1 MLGLGGRRG
10 GKGVVGSKDNI
21 NSNEHSSAL
30 LEASMI
36 GRDQRQSSSIHP
48 SDGFIE
54 SCPCGVY
61 SQWGRERGIQCY
73 HTYTAANSQC
83 SAKSGASRA

>member
-1 MLGLGGRRG
+1 MLGLGGGRG
-10 GKGVVGSKDNI
+10 GKGVVESKDNTS
-21 NSNEHSSAL
+21 SNEHSFAL

-48 SDGFIE
+48 SNGFIE

-61 SQWGRERGIQCY
+61 SQWGEREESNVITHVQLLIVN
-73 HTYTAANSQC
+73 AV
-83 SAKSGASRA
+83 